1 MRFTDSLGEVVT
13 VPDSEVSVLENG
25 HGYTVYGARKNPGGE
40 MMMSVV
46 RGNHNMPG
54 RTVPA
59 EDPVEDYGEDIGDD
73 EEVVAGSI
81 DTAEE
86 SPRSNP
92 AQLFT
97 WKNLRLQTAISGGK
111 AARGFLSRA
120 GSAIASP
127 LTAPLSF
134 TKRTLRREISPN
146 QSIRDNDSLLKLA
159 TAEDWFR
166 YIKSIKNS
174 PVDMGAE
181 YSTMVSKA
189 SQASVYLFLDERR
202 KDPSLNA
209 FRRRLTPGSDVQ
221 DAMAKAQ
228 IVEDIMLSAGP
239 SELAAP
245 SGQYIHDKMFR
256 LAMDIIKSI
265 PMNSYNYYTVNEI
278 HVHEGDQVFADLR
291 KRYLPLEVTEVEM
304 VLEMQQKLAEEGE
317 AYAFS
322 TTTNT
327 SRALD
332 AATLMK
338 TAVAAYEVG
347 DTRTV
352 RTAIMTLRD
361 SPFNYQP
368 KSDLVARVVGG
379 KTKESFD
386 GMTEVT
392 IPIIPSAMSSLQKDP
407 KLSSSFKLS
416 KAGAS
421 DKPAMAVVVAA
432 GIKKSML
439 RQGGVY
445 NELDYAKG
453 PEMIAILK
461 STLDPTPIAM
471 GIKATF
477 GKNKKGY
484 DIKPYDEVAML
495 AGRRA
500 DKPEVQKV
508 AKDLGKAV
516 KRNPKGRGKF
526 LHIEI
531 HPKTQLEMKRRGPGT
546 KKGVRTPGETRHGNK
561 SKKGTSY
568 WTRGLSKFFPGMQM
582 VQVGTHKKT
591 GEEVPYRIRL
601 PISHFAKVT
610 HPSTGFQTISLKKG
624 KDNKALVNAF
634 RRMGEYYGIPRH
646 NKSKDTYMRFTIAKG
661 HQGEYYDKH
670 RVKVGKAKKA

>member
-1 MRFTDSLGEVVT
+1 MWWDSTEQEEEDNKMRFTDSLGEVVT

-73 EEVVAGSI
+73 EDVVAGSI
-81 DTAEE
+81 DTAEDNI
-86 SPRSNP
+86 RSNP

-166 YIKSIKNS
+166 YIKSIKTS
-174 PVDMGAE
+174 MVDQGAE

-256 LAMDIIKSI
+256 LAIDIIKSI

-327 SRALD
+327 AKRYNNLYWRYYTCKHSRGFKC
-332 AATLMK
+332 TL
-338 TAVAAYEVG
+338 V
-347 DTRTV
+347 
-352 RTAIMTLRD
+352 
-361 SPFNYQP
+361 S
-368 KSDLVARVVGG
+368 
-379 KTKESFD
+379 
-386 GMTEVT
+386 
-392 IPIIPSAMSSLQKDP
+392 
-407 KLSSSFKLS
+407 
-416 KAGAS
+416 
-421 DKPAMAVVVAA
+421 
-432 GIKKSML
+432 
-439 RQGGVY
+439 
-445 NELDYAKG
+445 
-453 PEMIAILK
+453 
-461 STLDPTPIAM
+461 
-471 GIKATF
+471 
-477 GKNKKGY
+477 
-484 DIKPYDEVAML
+484 
-495 AGRRA
+495 
-500 DKPEVQKV
+500 
-508 AKDLGKAV
+508 
-516 KRNPKGRGKF
+516 
-526 LHIEI
+526 
-531 HPKTQLEMKRRGPGT
+531 
-546 KKGVRTPGETRHGNK
+546 
-561 SKKGTSY
+561 
-568 WTRGLSKFFPGMQM
+568 
-582 VQVGTHKKT
+582 
-591 GEEVPYRIRL
+591 
-601 PISHFAKVT
+601 
-610 HPSTGFQTISLKKG
+610 
-624 KDNKALVNAF
+624 
-634 RRMGEYYGIPRH
+634 
-646 NKSKDTYMRFTIAKG
+646 
-661 HQGEYYDKH
+661 
-670 RVKVGKAKKA
+670 

>member
-1 MRFTDSLGEVVT
+1 MQFTDSLGEVVT
-13 VPDSEVSVLENG
+13 VPDSEVNVLENG

-46 RGNHNMPG
+46 RSNHNMPG
-54 RTVPA
+54 RTVPPA
-59 EDPVEDYGEDIGDD
+59 DLLEDYDKEDIGDNQD
-73 EEVVAGSI
+73 VVAGSI
-81 DTAEE
+81 DTAEDNI
-86 SPRSNP
+86 RNNP

-120 GSAIASP
+120 GSAIVSP
-127 LTAPLSF
+127 VTAPLSF
-134 TKRTLRREISPN
+134 TRRSIRREISPN

-166 YIKSIKNS
+166 YIKSLKSS

-368 KSDLVARVVGG
+368 KSDLVARVAGG
-379 KTKESFD
+379 KTKENFD
-386 GMTEVT
+386 GMMEVNL
-392 IPIIPSAMSSLQKDP
+392 PILKMDSIQKDP
-407 KLSSSFKLS
+407 RLSRSFKLS
-416 KAGAS
+416 KASANNN
-421 DKPAMAVVVAA
+421 PALAVVVAA

-439 RQGGVY
+439 KQGGIH

-471 GIKATF
+471 GIKTTD
-477 GKNKKGY
+477 GKKKGY
-484 DIKPYDEVAML
+484 AVKPYDEVAML

-500 DKPEVQKV
+500 DKPAVQKV
-508 AKDLGKAV
+508 AKDLGKEV

-546 KKGVRTPGETRHGNK
+546 KKGVKTPGETRHGNK
-561 SKKGTSY
+561 SKKRISY

-582 VQVGTHKKT
+582 LQVGTHKKT